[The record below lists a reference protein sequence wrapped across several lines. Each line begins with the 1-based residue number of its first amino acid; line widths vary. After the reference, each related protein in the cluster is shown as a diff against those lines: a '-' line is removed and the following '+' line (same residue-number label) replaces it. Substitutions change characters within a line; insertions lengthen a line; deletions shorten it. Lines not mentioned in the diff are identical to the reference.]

1 MNLRDEQA
9 AMRARQEYVR
19 KKRKEKPQR
28 KHPAKRAL
36 ECEVKTNE
44 RINA

>member
-19 KKRKEKPQR
+19 KKRKEKSST
-28 KHPAKRAL
+28 KTSGKESAGMEGKRG
-36 ECEVKTNE
+36 
-44 RINA
+44 